1 MLKKFVM
8 EKNSKPE
15 NALELG
21 PGVWILPSDLR
32 FSFSRS
38 RGPGGQAVNKVSSR
52 AELRVALS
60 SIVGLSQQAQARL
73 RKFAGRRLTQ
83 LDELLFDADTF
94 RSQLDN
100 KQACIDRFR
109 VLIARAVTIPK
120 PRKARRISRSMVE
133 KRLATKRKRAE
144 KKSTRRWKP
153 GKND

>member
-1 MLKKFVM
+1 MD
-8 EKNSKPE
+8 KNLKPE

-21 PGVWILPSDLR
+21 PEVWIQPADLR

-38 RGPGGQAVNKVSSR
+38 SGPGGQSVNKVCSR

-60 SIVGLSQQAQARL
+60 SINGLSQQAQARL

-109 VLIARAVTIPK
+109 VLIARAV
-120 PRKARRISRSMVE
+120 ISRSMVE
-133 KRLATKRKRAE
+133 KRLNTKRKRAQ
-144 KKSTRRWKP
+144 KKATRRWKP
-153 GKND
+153 GRDD

>member
-1 MLKKFVM
+1 MD
-8 EKNSKPE
+8 KNLKPE

-21 PGVWILPSDLR
+21 PDVWIQPVDMR

-38 RGPGGQAVNKVSSR
+38 SGPGGQSVNKVCSR

-60 SIVGLSQQAQARL
+60 SINGLTQQAQSRL
-73 RKFAGRRLTQ
+73 KKFAGRRLTQ

-109 VLIARAVTIPK
+109 VLIAKAAEIPK
-120 PRKARRISRSMVE
+120 LRKSRRISRSMVE
-133 KRLATKRKRAE
+133 KRLNTKRKRAQ
-144 KKSTRRWKP
+144 KKATRRWKP
-153 GKND
+153 GRDD